1 MQYYIYLP
9 GDSFKSSDSGMNV
22 LGETSFK
29 TFYAGIGFKAL
40 LKIVETREDL
50 LEFVQIKTSKN
61 QTLTVE
67 EFLSEIESF
76 KILKDY

>member
-9 GDSFKSSDSGMNV
+9 GDSFKSSDSGSHV

-40 LKIVETREDL
+40 LKIVETRPDL
-50 LEFVQIKTSKN
+50 IELIRIKTGKN

-67 EFLSEIESF
+67 EFLTEIESF